1 MYCRFC
7 GKEIPEDSRFCKYC
21 GKELA
26 YNPDNKTPANDTSK
40 LDKKNDPKY
49 KKMKNDYSKGALSCL
64 IWFGALNV
72 IGSLFL
78 IIGFMIVAVI
88 YIQNGGNF
96 IIDDVT
102 DGIALIRSL
111 VHEDYYVVVP
121 IMYTIGYIVSSV
133 AAIIIGRKIVYG
145 KNNENRVQT
154 NIKKL
159 SIKELLLVMIVAFGL
174 WGIGVLI
181 GNIPEFFAEGEGV
194 NQLELIFGD
203 YTIIYLAQAMI
214 GAPII
219 EEFIFR
225 KLLIDKISPHGE
237 GIAIIT
243 SAMLF
248 GLTHGNFGQFFLAFF
263 LGLLFALIYVK
274 TKNIKYTMGLH
285 FMINT
290 VASIPEIFMLFN
302 IDIELGWLIGV
313 GVLALAGI
321 ILAIIFRKSEIFKVN
336 KECEFDGYLI
346 HRSVIFEIFFILL
359 LVTLASSVVS
369 LNINF
374 ILDAIFGEVDWLY
387 LGLLQIPIGSFIAV
401 MLLYNHQMHNIF
413 KAKIE
418 EPLLEDIEY
427 SDCESEASL
436 EELTDSENFEENNE

>member
-1 MYCRFC
+1 MYCRYC
-7 GKEIPEDSRFCKYC
+7 GKEIPEDAKFCSYC

-26 YNPDNKTPANDTSK
+26 YNPDKKDTVEQPNKFE
-40 LDKKNDPKY
+40 KKNDPKY
-49 KKMKNDYSKGALSCL
+49 KKMKSDYSKGALSCL

-78 IIGFMIVAVI
+78 IIGYMIVAII
-88 YIQNGGNF
+88 YIQKAGNF
-96 IIDDVT
+96 VIDDIS

-111 VHEDYYVVVP
+111 IHEDYYIVVP

-145 KNNENRVQT
+145 KHNENRVT
-154 NIKKL
+154 PNIKKL
-159 SIKELLLVMIVAFGL
+159 SIKEVLLVMIVAFGL

-181 GNIPEFFAEGEGV
+181 GNIPEFFAQGEGV
-194 NQLELIFGD
+194 NQIELIFGD
-203 YTIIYLAQAMI
+203 YTIIYLAQAII

-225 KLLIDKISPHGE
+225 KLLIDKIAPHGE

-248 GLTHGNFGQFFLAFF
+248 GLMHGNFGQFFLAFF
-263 LGLLFALIYVK
+263 LGLLFAIIYTK
-274 TKNIKYTMGLH
+274 TRNIKYTMGLH

-290 VASIPEIFMLFN
+290 VASLPEIFMLFN
-302 IDIELGWLIGV
+302 IDIEIGWLIGI
-313 GVLALAGI
+313 GILALAGI
-321 ILAIIFRKSEIFKVN
+321 IVAIIFRKSETFKVN

-346 HRSVIFEIFFILL
+346 HRAVIFEIFFILL
-359 LVTLASSVVS
+359 LVTLASTVIS
-369 LNINF
+369 LNTTF

-387 LGLLQIPIGSFIAV
+387 LGLLQIPIGAFIAV
-401 MLLYNHQMHNIF
+401 MLLYNHQMHKIF
-413 KAKIE
+413 KAKVE
-418 EPLLEDIEY
+418 EPLLEDIEC

-436 EELTDSENFEENNE
+436 EELTDSENLEENNE

>member
-1 MYCRFC
+1 MYCRYC
-7 GKEIPEDSRFCKYC
+7 GKEIAEDSRFCSHC

-26 YNPDNKTPANDTSK
+26 YNPDNKEVNTEATKSNK
-40 LDKKNDPKY
+40 RNDPKY
-49 KKMKNDYSKGALSCL
+49 KKMKSDYSKGALSCL

-96 IIDDVT
+96 IIDNFS
-102 DGIALIRSL
+102 DGIELIRSL

-159 SIKELLLVMIVAFGL
+159 SIKEVLLVMIVAFGL

-181 GNIPEFFAEGEGV
+181 GNIPEFFAEGESV

-203 YTIIYLAQAMI
+203 YTIIYLAQAII

-225 KLLIDKISPHGE
+225 KLLIDKIAPHGE

-248 GLTHGNFGQFFLAFF
+248 GLMHGNFGQFFLAFF

-274 TKNIKYTMGLH
+274 TRNIKYTMGLH

-290 VASIPEIFMLFN
+290 VASLPEIFMLFN
-302 IDIELGWLIGV
+302 INIEIGWLIGI
-313 GVLALAGI
+313 GVLALVGI
-321 ILAIIFRKSEIFKVN
+321 ILAIIFRKSEVFKVN

-346 HRSVIFEIFFILL
+346 HKSVIFEIFFILL

-374 ILDAIFGEVDWLY
+374 ILDAVFGHIDYLY
-387 LGLLQIPIGSFIAV
+387 LALIQIPIGAFLAV

-413 KAKIE
+413 KAKVE

-427 SDCESEASL
+427 SDGEQAATL
-436 EELTDSENFEENNE
+436 EELTDSENLEENNE